1 LTGKVLRET
10 KKRLRGRRIEVTM
23 REIAKVVELTTIVAN
38 VEVGRAIASRRI
50 IAIVEVGTLLVR
62 IAESNFLRGSVSVL
76 AGYACCSR

>member
-1 LTGKVLRET
+1 
-10 KKRLRGRRIEVTM
+10 M